1 MKKVV
6 VVGAGPAGLM
16 AAEVVSGAGF
26 AVQLF
31 DAMPSIGRKF
41 LLAGKGGL
49 NLTHSEPAALFA
61 SRYGQRRQQIEALFN
76 SFDAASVRAWVSS
89 LGIETFVGSSGR
101 VFPRDMKAAPLL
113 RAWLARLRHPQ
124 NGPPVEFFMRHHWLG
139 WHPPQASVA
148 DSAANAANTWLDFD
162 SPHGPTSVRADAVVL
177 ALGGGSWSRLG
188 STGAWVPWLQAKG
201 VAVAP
206 LLPSNCGF
214 DVQNGW
220 SAHFASRFAG
230 QPFKSVALAYVNAQG
245 HKFARQGEFVATATG
260 VEGSLIYAA
269 SSQLRDDIL
278 ASGRATFHLDLLP
291 AMSMERVLAEV
302 QHPRG
307 SRSLSSHLKSRL
319 HIEGIK
325 AAILYELLSKDQMA
339 DPVVLA
345 QAIKALP
352 ITLVA
357 ARPIDEA
364 ISSAG
369 GVLFE
374 AMTEQLMLESL
385 PGVFCAGE
393 MLDWEAPTG
402 GYLLTACLASGFCA
416 GQGASA
422 YLKAHPDTSLPG

>member
-16 AAEVVSGAGF
+16 AAEVLSGAGV
-26 AVQLF
+26 AVQLL

-49 NLTHSEPAALFA
+49 NLTHSEPADLFA
-61 SRYGQRRQQIEALFN
+61 SRYGQRRQHIEALFKV
-76 SFDAASVRAWVSS
+76 FDAASVRAWAAS
-89 LGIETFVGSSGR
+89 LGVETFVGSSGR
-101 VFPRDMKAAPLL
+101 VFPVDMKAAPLL
-113 RAWLARLRHPQ
+113 RAWLTRLRHPKH
-124 NGPPVEFFMRHHWLG
+124 GVPVEFLMRHRWTG
-139 WHPPQASVA
+139 WHSPAPKDTATGAQTS
-148 DSAANAANTWLDFD
+148 NTWLDFD
-162 SPHGPTSVRADAVVL
+162 TQHGPVQVQADAVVL
-177 ALGGGSWSRLG
+177 ALGGGSWARLG
-188 STGAWVPWLQAKG
+188 SSGAWVPWLQARG

-206 LLPSNCGF
+206 LLPANCGF

-230 QPFKSVALAYVNAQG
+230 QPFKSVAIAYTPTQG
-245 HKFARQGEFVATATG
+245 QKFARKGEFVATATG

-269 SSQLRDDIL
+269 SGWLRDDIL
-278 ASGRATFHLDLLP
+278 AHGSATFHLDLLP
-291 AMSMERVLAEV
+291 DLPLDRVLAEV
-302 QHPRG
+302 RHPRG

-319 HIEGIK
+319 HIDGIK
-325 AAILYELLSKDQMA
+325 AAILYELLSKEQMA
-339 DPVVLA
+339 DPVQLA

-352 ITLVA
+352 ITLA
-357 ARPIDEA
+357 AVRPIDEA

-402 GYLLTACLASGFCA
+402 GYLLTACLASGVCA
-416 GQGASA
+416 GQGALAFVSR
-422 YLKAHPDTSLPG
+422 KQV